1 MWGREGQKGKRW
13 KQFFQIG
20 LKQDSGYAISFL
32 VWEHYKKEIIC
43 FMGFCLNTL
52 RPQEQESVPCS
63 WWLLEGQLSVAEL
76 GQPGAGGVGWG
87 ETHFDSQSQGDG
99 L

>member
-1 MWGREGQKGKRW
+1 
-13 KQFFQIG
+13 
-20 LKQDSGYAISFL
+20 
-32 VWEHYKKEIIC
+32 
-43 FMGFCLNTL
+43 MGFCLNTL

-76 GQPGAGGVGWG
+76 GQPGAGGWGKGGMG